1 MCIRDS
7 RYVTSVFAFQKQSLE
22 HDPITLNKSRL
33 TQTFMMSLANATN
46 DSNRRRR
53 LSFFL
58 TSLMLTSLLI
68 GLAPTA
74 VASHEKTYH
83 TTKNPT
89 TIAAGDLDCD
99 GDNDLVTGS
108 EMGNFLTILYNENGD
123 FSDRQ
128 DVWTNNNN
136 SRRAGFTDIA
146 DSSDVDIGD
155 IDDDGNPDIIYFQG
169 NIRTVSGPS
178 VMGNLTILY
187 GDCAGGWTASNPI
200 TVSPNAIGIEVADID
215 GDGNDDIVGLF
226 IDVTVV
232 NMQLA
237 IFRGPDPTQVNNQAT
252 TTMPLG
258 GTSGAY
264 YYDFAL
270 GSYCLLYTS
279 PSPRDL
285 STSRMPS
292 YA

>member
-1 MCIRDS
+1 MALILTFPFLIGLNGNKH
-7 RYVTSVFAFQKQSLE
+7 RYVISVFAFQKQSLE

-128 DVWTNNNN
+128 DVWTNNN
-136 SRRAGFTDIA
+136 
-146 DSSDVDIGD
+146 
-155 IDDDGNPDIIYFQG
+155 
-169 NIRTVSGPS
+169 
-178 VMGNLTILY
+178 
-187 GDCAGGWTASNPI
+187 
-200 TVSPNAIGIEVADID
+200 
-215 GDGNDDIVGLF
+215 
-226 IDVTVV
+226 
-232 NMQLA
+232 
-237 IFRGPDPTQVNNQAT
+237 
-252 TTMPLG
+252 
-258 GTSGAY
+258 
-264 YYDFAL
+264 
-270 GSYCLLYTS
+270 
-279 PSPRDL
+279 L
-285 STSRMPS
+285 SLIHI
-292 YA
+292 